1 LPLETP
7 QTANGAQQ
15 LSAVARDAAGNPTTA
30 SSLSVVVS
38 NSVSTSPPTVII
50 TSNDT
55 TMTEGTNDMASF
67 TLTRTGSTASDLAVT
82 LAPGG
87 TATKW
92 DDYRRPVQGD
102 MPDTW
107 VIPAG
112 AISVITKVMEVSAK
126 LCEVSGT

>member
-1 LPLETP
+1 FRRVLFRSQFKLDGANLGAEDTSAPYGVTWDTTT
-7 QTANGAQQ
+7 TANGAHT

-30 SSLSVVVS
+30 NSLSVVVS

-87 TATKW
+87 TATK
-92 DDYRRPVQGD
+92 
-102 MPDTW
+102 
-107 VIPAG
+107 
-112 AISVITKVMEVSAK
+112 
-126 LCEVSGT
+126 